1 MKVLPN
7 KTLTTKDLGLI
18 AYKDAWQLQDVY
30 FNEILAIKK
39 SNRNASLPEA
49 TPNFLLFCEHPHVY
63 TLGKTGDVAH
73 LLANEA
79 FLKEIN
85 AEFFPINRGGD
96 ITYHG
101 PGQLVGYPILD
112 LENYFQDLDRYLR
125 LIEEAIILLLQDY
138 DLKGERYTGLT
149 GVWLDIDTQ
158 PRKICA
164 IGIRSAHWITMH
176 GFALNVQTDLNYFNY
191 IVPCGITNKG
201 VTSLEKELG
210 RKVEMREVKDKFLSY
225 FQNLLN
231 KN

>member
-1 MKVLPN
+1 MQVLPN
-7 KTLTTKDLGLI
+7 KNLTTKDLGLI

-39 SNRNASLPEA
+39 SNRNASLPAA

-112 LENYFQDLDRYLR
+112 LENYFQDLDKYLR

-138 DLKGERYTGLT
+138 GLKGERYSGLT

-210 RKVEMREVKDKFLSY
+210 RKIAMQEVKDKFLIY

-231 KN
+231 H